1 MRFQSPVVSRDGH
14 SRGGLTSTGASSG
27 SDRESLSASPESLP
41 VPSSIQAPL
50 FASPK
55 SKPIFIPEIPAPQLP
70 RWDAPKW
77 DAPKWDA
84 PQWDVPKFEAPVP
97 ELEPEENRLPIFRSL
112 SISDSK

>member
-27 SDRESLSASPESLP
+27 SDRESLSASPDSLP
-41 VPSSIQAPL
+41 VPSSFQAP
-50 FASPK
+50 FPASPK

-70 RWDAPKW
+70 RWE
-77 DAPKWDA
+77 APKWDA